1 MGMLDRLLRRG
12 DAAGE
17 SRLEDA
23 VLREVREGGRA
34 FERVVFTRNARV
46 MVSVG
51 ENGRTLR
58 LNERFREAPAGVLR
72 AVGAM
77 YAPAA
82 RRSAKG
88 RRVVREYLRDTAQA
102 AVPGADAPRRRRSR
116 PRRVTAAD
124 APHVERLRRE
134 FDRVN
139 EEHFDGVLPGIHI
152 ALSGRMKRRNGHFSA
167 EPLEIV
173 ISRRLCVHAAD
184 GEAEMT
190 LRHEMIHLWQ
200 HTEGR
205 TPGHGADFRACAR
218 RIGVHPRATRAVC
231 WG

>member
-1 MGMLDRLLRRG
+1 MSMLDRLLRRG

-17 SRLEDA
+17 SRLEDV
-23 VLREVREGGRA
+23 VLREVRAGGRA
-34 FERVVFTRNARV
+34 FEHVVFTRNARV

-51 ENGRTLR
+51 DDGRALR
-58 LNERFREAPAGVLR
+58 LNERFREAPAEVLR

-77 YAPAA
+77 YAAEG
-82 RRSAKG
+82 RRSAEGKA
-88 RRVVREYLRDTAQA
+88 VVRTFLRETAPPSA
-102 AVPGADAPRRRRSR
+102 PGVEARRRKPR
-116 PRRVTAAD
+116 PRRVATSD
-124 APHVERLRRE
+124 IPHVERLRRE

-139 EEHFDGVLPGIHI
+139 AEHFGGELPRVHI
-152 ALSGRMKRRNGHFSA
+152 ALSRRMRRRNGHFSA
-167 EPLEIV
+167 DPLEIV

-200 HTEGR
+200 HVEGR
-205 TPGHGADFRACAR
+205 KPGHGVDFRGCAN

>member
-1 MGMLDRLLRRG
+1 MSMLDRLLRRG

-17 SRLEDA
+17 SRLEDV
-23 VLREVREGGRA
+23 VLREVRAGGRA
-34 FERVVFTRNARV
+34 FEQLVFTRNARV

-51 ENGRTLR
+51 DNGRTLR
-58 LNERFREAPAGVLR
+58 LNERFGEAPAEVLR

-77 YAPAA
+77 YAPAG

-88 RRVVREYLRDTAQA
+88 KEVVRAYLRETAPPPA
-102 AVPGADAPRRRRSR
+102 PGAAGRRRKPR
-116 PRRVTAAD
+116 PRRVAAAD
-124 APHVERLRRE
+124 VPHVERLRRE
-134 FDRVN
+134 YDRVN
-139 EEHFDGVLPGIHI
+139 AEHFGGALPRIHI
-152 ALSGRMKRRNGHFSA
+152 ALSRRMKRRNGHFSA
-167 EPLEIV
+167 DPLEIV
-173 ISRRLCVHAAD
+173 ISRRLCVHAVD

-200 HTEGR
+200 HVEGR
-205 TPGHGADFRACAR
+205 KPGHGADFRACAK